1 MQARESEKMRTVAWA
16 GTAMRAATRAHIS
29 ARKLFPLHF
38 RYDPKAT
45 GSKPRSEESY
55 ITAE

>member
-45 GSKPRSEESY
+45 GSKPRSEES
-55 ITAE
+55 